1 MTWTREVPRALTPI
15 TGTQPRPGHDLV
27 PPGKGPA
34 GAGAAAARPKSP
46 APSCRATPR
55 STSGPLVPT
64 RSVPSG
70 PIPRPPAW
78 APGSRIR
85 LSIAHLSSRERG
97 LHGLEP
103 GSPKVSPT
111 SSQPDCL
118 VHLRRGIR
126 EFRCPRSPGP
136 TSRKPRVPIRLPEP
150 RQGQRL
156 PGPTW
161 PWGSQPHH
169 MQLPSKS
176 AHMDGGSSSPP
187 WGFQPP
193 LPAGHAPSGPG
204 PGLSPGQSASQHTH
218 CLLDFF
224 RGCSSPGDQPRR
236 GAQAWGSTLCLSIPR
251 QLAGP
256 RQGTGTAVR
265 VCLPPSSQPFWPGSL
280 PGAMTSPQPPAAGR
294 GLPRPSMAR
303 LRLRVTPQ
311 PSQHS
316 TRPWLGPTSKQ
327 RFHQPHAQMW
337 RGLPTYAIPHLAVSS
352 SFGGHTMKH
361 TGSYPLTRDQTDTPC
376 SSSATSWPL
385 GRQGGPGSLV
395 PEPCHLPPC
404 SLGLPS
410 HHASLCPSISF
421 VRSHVCLV
429 IHPRCGLL

>member
-1 MTWTREVPRALTPI
+1 M
-15 TGTQPRPGHDLV
+15 QPGFGRKGQAGPESWMGGWPPSSPG
-27 PPGKGPA
+27 
-34 GAGAAAARPKSP
+34 
-46 APSCRATPR
+46 
-55 STSGPLVPT
+55 
-64 RSVPSG
+64 SG
-70 PIPRPPAW
+70 PISASFSLAACGSHSQLSVPAPQLPTLLAGQPTW
-78 APGSRIR
+78 SNDVTPA
-85 LSIAHLSSRERG
+85 ASSR
-97 LHGLEP
+97 
-103 GSPKVSPT
+103 
-111 SSQPDCL
+111 Q
-118 VHLRRGIR
+118 
-126 EFRCPRSPGP
+126 GP
-136 TSRKPRVPIRLPEP
+136 
-150 RQGQRL
+150 
-156 PGPTW
+156 
-161 PWGSQPHH
+161 
-169 MQLPSKS
+169 
-176 AHMDGGSSSPP
+176 
-187 WGFQPP
+187 
-193 LPAGHAPSGPG
+193 
-204 PGLSPGQSASQHTH
+204 
-218 CLLDFF
+218 
-224 RGCSSPGDQPRR
+224 
-236 GAQAWGSTLCLSIPR
+236 
-251 QLAGP
+251 
-256 RQGTGTAVR
+256 
-265 VCLPPSSQPFWPGSL
+265 
-280 PGAMTSPQPPAAGR
+280 
-294 GLPRPSMAR
+294 PRPSMAR

>member
-34 GAGAAAARPKSP
+34 GAGEAAAARPKSP

-224 RGCSSPGDQPRR
+224 RGCSSPGDQPRP
-236 GAQAWGSTLCLSIPR
+236 GDPHSAC
-251 QLAGP
+251 
-256 RQGTGTAVR
+256 
-265 VCLPPSSQPFWPGSL
+265 PSPGSL
-280 PGAMTSPQPPAAGR
+280 QVPGRARGLLCGCACPPAPNPSGR
-294 GLPRPSMAR
+294 AAYLE
-303 LRLRVTPQ
+303 Q
-311 PSQHS
+311 
-316 TRPWLGPTSKQ
+316 
-327 RFHQPHAQMW
+327 
-337 RGLPTYAIPHLAVSS
+337 
-352 SFGGHTMKH
+352 
-361 TGSYPLTRDQTDTPC
+361 
-376 SSSATSWPL
+376 
-385 GRQGGPGSLV
+385 
-395 PEPCHLPPC
+395 
-404 SLGLPS
+404 
-410 HHASLCPSISF
+410 
-421 VRSHVCLV
+421 
-429 IHPRCGLL
+429 